1 VQQFV
6 KNIYMKI
13 EILKN
18 KKKIQIKKKG
28 KLKELI
34 VPEIDFSMINQLK
47 GNKTLLDYF
56 FHNAKL
62 ELLD

>member
-34 VPEIDFSMINQLK
+34 VPEIDFSSINQLK
-47 GNKTLLDYF
+47 GNKILLEYF

>member
-1 VQQFV
+1 MNNV

-18 KKKIQIKKKG
+18 KKKIQIKKKA

-34 VPEIDFSMINQLK
+34 VPEIDFSSINQLK
-47 GNKTLLDYF
+47 GNKILLEYF
-56 FHNAKL
+56 FQNAKL

>member
-1 VQQFV
+1 
-6 KNIYMKI
+6 MKI

-34 VPEIDFSMINQLK
+34 VPEIDFSSINQLK
-47 GNKTLLDYF
+47 GNKILLEYF
-56 FHNAKL
+56 FQNAKL

>member
-1 VQQFV
+1 MINV

-34 VPEIDFSMINQLK
+34 VPEIDFSSINRLK
-47 GNKTLLDYF
+47 GNKILLEYF
-56 FHNAKL
+56 FQNAKL

>member
-1 VQQFV
+1 MNNV

-18 KKKIQIKKKG
+18 KKKLNIKKKI

-34 VPEIDFSMINQLK
+34 VPEIDFSSINQLK
-47 GNKTLLDYF
+47 GNKTLLEYF
-56 FHNAKL
+56 FQNSKL